1 MIREKD
7 IEILRK
13 LFSKHNYIMT
23 TAELTASKLYY
34 ADIKL
39 IIHLLRRTVLSLYWL
54 HLEKPEE
61 KLILLMSVFMTET
74 VPFVMCCEI

>member
-1 MIREKD
+1 MIRDKD

-13 LFSKHNYIMT
+13 LFSQHNYIMT

-39 IIHLLRRTVLSLYWL
+39 LMDKGLIERVKRGYYLSLI
-54 HLEKPEE
+54 H
-61 KLILLMSVFMTET
+61 I
-74 VPFVMCCEI
+74 